1 MSSSREAQSKQP
13 RRLPLPRSA
22 VQKRDVFDRGYERLV
37 HDKHSTDVQ
46 WPGCRPGDPSCSH
59 ELPLADR
66 APARPRKIAR
76 AVSIRCAADR
86 RPGRTGPYPVVTGR
100 PAAIRKDH
108 AMRFMMLMYPGA
120 KAETGALPD
129 PAAVAPMMKYN
140 EELARAGVL
149 LAGDGLHPT
158 SKGVRVRASG
168 GKRSITDGPFSE
180 AKELIGGYWMI
191 QVRSKEEAVEWASR
205 VPLADDEMVE
215 LRQVYEME
223 EFPAEIQEL
232 AAPVIDARAQK

>member
-1 MSSSREAQSKQP
+1 
-13 RRLPLPRSA
+13 
-22 VQKRDVFDRGYERLV
+22 
-37 HDKHSTDVQ
+37 
-46 WPGCRPGDPSCSH
+46 
-59 ELPLADR
+59 
-66 APARPRKIAR
+66 
-76 AVSIRCAADR
+76 
-86 RPGRTGPYPVVTGR
+86 
-100 PAAIRKDH
+100 
-108 AMRFMMLMYPGA
+108 MMLMYPGA

-191 QVRSKEEAVEWASR
+191 QVRSKEEAVAWASR

-223 EFPAEIQEL
+223 EFPAEVQEL
-232 AAPVIDARAQK
+232 AVPVIDARAQK

>member
-1 MSSSREAQSKQP
+1 
-13 RRLPLPRSA
+13 
-22 VQKRDVFDRGYERLV
+22 
-37 HDKHSTDVQ
+37 
-46 WPGCRPGDPSCSH
+46 
-59 ELPLADR
+59 
-66 APARPRKIAR
+66 
-76 AVSIRCAADR
+76 
-86 RPGRTGPYPVVTGR
+86 
-100 PAAIRKDH
+100 
-108 AMRFMMLMYPGA
+108 MRFMMLMYPGA

>member
-1 MSSSREAQSKQP
+1 
-13 RRLPLPRSA
+13 
-22 VQKRDVFDRGYERLV
+22 
-37 HDKHSTDVQ
+37 
-46 WPGCRPGDPSCSH
+46 
-59 ELPLADR
+59 
-66 APARPRKIAR
+66 
-76 AVSIRCAADR
+76 
-86 RPGRTGPYPVVTGR
+86 
-100 PAAIRKDH
+100 
-108 AMRFMMLMYPGA
+108 MRFMMLMYPGA

-191 QVRSKEEAVEWASR
+191 QVRSKEEAVEWALRAPIGDGTIEVRRIGEAEDYSAEVAEAR
-205 VPLADDEMVE
+205 ELSSLPPDQTVADE
-215 LRQVYEME
+215 
-223 EFPAEIQEL
+223 
-232 AAPVIDARAQK
+232 

>member
-1 MSSSREAQSKQP
+1 
-13 RRLPLPRSA
+13 
-22 VQKRDVFDRGYERLV
+22 
-37 HDKHSTDVQ
+37 
-46 WPGCRPGDPSCSH
+46 
-59 ELPLADR
+59 
-66 APARPRKIAR
+66 
-76 AVSIRCAADR
+76 
-86 RPGRTGPYPVVTGR
+86 
-100 PAAIRKDH
+100 
-108 AMRFMMLMYPGA
+108 MRFMMLMYPGA

-232 AAPVIDARAQK
+232 AVPVIDARAQK

>member
-1 MSSSREAQSKQP
+1 
-13 RRLPLPRSA
+13 
-22 VQKRDVFDRGYERLV
+22 
-37 HDKHSTDVQ
+37 
-46 WPGCRPGDPSCSH
+46 
-59 ELPLADR
+59 
-66 APARPRKIAR
+66 
-76 AVSIRCAADR
+76 
-86 RPGRTGPYPVVTGR
+86 
-100 PAAIRKDH
+100 
-108 AMRFMMLMYPGA
+108 MRFMMLMYPGA

-223 EFPAEIQEL
+223 EFPAEVQEL
-232 AAPVIDARAQK
+232 AVPVIDARAQK

>member
-1 MSSSREAQSKQP
+1 
-13 RRLPLPRSA
+13 
-22 VQKRDVFDRGYERLV
+22 
-37 HDKHSTDVQ
+37 
-46 WPGCRPGDPSCSH
+46 
-59 ELPLADR
+59 
-66 APARPRKIAR
+66 
-76 AVSIRCAADR
+76 
-86 RPGRTGPYPVVTGR
+86 
-100 PAAIRKDH
+100 
-108 AMRFMMLMYPGA
+108 MRFMMLMYPGA

-191 QVRSKEEAVEWASR
+191 QVRSKEEAVAWASR

-223 EFPAEIQEL
+223 EFPAEVQEL
-232 AAPVIDARAQK
+232 AVPVIDARAQK